1 MKKYSSYLSLL
12 IYIAAC
18 MILITAIL
26 SISKNEF
33 LTENTTDRTIQYS
46 NTVVSDFLDS
56 LSSNNMNETLKKAN
70 TIIVESTPYYPNLLY
85 VQTAQNADINSNFF
99 NPPFTELD
107 YLYWKNALTLKRLSD
122 TYKEKFE
129 NNYIKNLFLSINE
142 RIKNSNHKSIEK
154 RTVFSYEIW
163 ENKEGDLLDKYIL
176 FSDIA
181 EQNGYISAML
191 VIQNSNKEIIHIL
204 LETRDKFDTY
214 TIDFKN
220 NLIWNKSIYELD
232 RIYIEKIL
240 GKELLKEINSSTYK
254 FEFSPFSY
262 RKINQQLFT
271 YLSSNNESN
280 VPIFG
285 QDPLLRM
292 GKFKSYGKNK
302 GAKIDKAALLG
313 IEPFLIMKNS
323 PYFNKEWDRH

>member
-26 SISKNEF
+26 SISKNEL
-33 LTENTTDRTIQYS
+33 LTESTADRTIQYS
-46 NTVVSDFLDS
+46 KTVVSDFIDG
-56 LSSNNMNETLKKAN
+56 LSSNNMKETLKKAN
-70 TIIVESTPYYPNLLY
+70 QIIVESTPYYPNLLY
-85 VQTAQNADINSNFF
+85 MQTAQNADVNSNFF

-107 YLYWKNALTLKRLSD
+107 YLYWENALLLKMLSD

-129 NNYIKNLFLSINE
+129 NNYIKNIFLSINE

-163 ENKEGDLLDKYIL
+163 ENKEGDLLDKYVL

-181 EQNGYISAML
+181 EQNGYISAIL
-191 VIQNSNKEIIHIL
+191 VIQNSKKEIIHIL
-204 LETRDKFDTY
+204 LETRDKFNTY

-232 RIYIEKIL
+232 KIYIEKVL
-240 GKELLKEINSSTYK
+240 GKEIVKEINSSNYK

-262 RKINQQLFT
+262 RKINQQLYT
-271 YLSSNNESN
+271 YLSFHNDNNI
-280 VPIFG
+280 PIFG
-285 QDPLLRM
+285 QDPLLRIEN
-292 GKFKSYGKNK
+292 FKSYEKSK
-302 GAKIDKAALLG
+302 EAKIDNATLLG

-323 PYFNKEWDRH
+323 PYFNKEWSSN